1 MRTRVGRFCLEFLIV
16 IGLVMALK
24 IWFFPLLI
32 SFWFPARLV
41 ADHLME
47 WTVLIIGVMMM
58 FIYLGLGSSGKQTH
72 GLSLWQATAVFSGLH
87 LLFFIQTVSV
97 IDQFY
102 LYWKDLIGDLLA
114 LFFPKQT
121 IHDWHLVIIYFIL
134 FLAGRGIQVKEEKTE
149 EHRDNQKSSIP
160 LNEKNL

>member
-58 FIYLGLGSSGKQTH
+58 FIYLGLGSSAKQSH
-72 GLSLWQATAVFSGLH
+72 GLSLWQATAVFLGLH

-97 IDQFY
+97 IDLFY

-121 IHDWHLVIIYFIL
+121 IHDWHLVIISFIL
-134 FLAGRGIQVKEEKTE
+134 FLAGRGIQVKEEKPE
-149 EHRDNQKSSIP
+149 EHSGNRKSSIP